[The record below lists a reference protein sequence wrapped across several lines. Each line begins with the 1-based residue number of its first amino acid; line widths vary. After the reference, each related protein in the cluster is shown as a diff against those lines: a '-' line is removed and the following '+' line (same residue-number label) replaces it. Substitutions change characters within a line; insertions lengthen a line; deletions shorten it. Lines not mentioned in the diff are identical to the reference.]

1 MKELSAVRIPT
12 KLQARVAAR
21 SGPIHLMQGSR
32 PSPAGW
38 NVRSRRGPSSV
49 YSRFVHAMKVLLP
62 MLAIVLVAVIL
73 AWPHIRVKDVRFRIG
88 FSALKAGAAEEAN
101 MVNPRY
107 VGADKD
113 QQPFTVTAD
122 LARNA
127 VQSAAVVDLE
137 MPKADITLKDGTWLV
152 LTAEHGLYGRAS
164 QQLDLSGAV
173 NLFHD
178 QGYEF
183 RTQKARIDL
192 EKGIASGDQP
202 VRAQGPFGEL
212 EAQGFHIIDKGG
224 TIYFTGRSRVV
235 LYPGFGKSGQ

>member
-1 MKELSAVRIPT
+1 MKELAAVPVPT

-21 SGPIHLMQGSR
+21 SGPIHLMESPRTAPQGWGVR
-32 PSPAGW
+32 P
-38 NVRSRRGPSSV
+38 RRGKASV
-49 YSRFVHAMKVLLP
+49 YSRFVHATKVLLP
-62 MLAIVLVAVIL
+62 MLAIVLIAMVL

-127 VQSAAVVDLE
+127 VQSAAVVELE
-137 MPKADITLKDGTWLV
+137 MPKADITLKDGTWMV
-152 LTAEHGLYGRAS
+152 LTAEQGIYGRAT
-164 QQLDLSGAV
+164 QVLDLSGAV

-183 RTQKARIDL
+183 KTQKARIEL
-192 EKGIASGDQP
+192 EKGMASGNEP
-202 VRAQGPFGEL
+202 VRAQGPFGDL
-212 EAQGFHIIDKGG
+212 EAEGFQIVDKGG
-224 TIYFTGRSRVV
+224 TIYFLGRSKAV
-235 LYPGFGKSGQ
+235 LLPGNGKAGQ

>member
-1 MKELSAVRIPT
+1 MKELAAVPIPT

-21 SGPIHLMQGSR
+21 SGPIALMAGPR
-32 PSPAGW
+32 AAPAGW
-38 NVRSRRGPSSV
+38 SMRARRGKSSV

-62 MLAIVLVAVIL
+62 MVAIVLIAVIL
-73 AWPHIRVKDVRFRIG
+73 AWPHLRTKDVRFRIG
-88 FSALKAGAAEEAN
+88 FSALKAGAAEETN

-113 QQPFTVTAD
+113 KQPFTVTAD

-127 VQSAAVVDLE
+127 VQSAAVVELE

-152 LTAEHGLYGRAS
+152 LTAEQGVYGRAT
-164 QQLDLSGAV
+164 QVLDLSGAV

-183 RTQKARIDL
+183 KTQKARIEL
-192 EKGIASGDQP
+192 EKGMASGDQP

-212 EAQGFHIIDKGG
+212 EAEGFRIVDKGD
-224 TIYFTGRSRVV
+224 TIYFLGRSKAI
-235 LYPGFGKSGQ
+235 LLPGHGKAGQ